1 MKVLRFVVALISL
14 TFCFISAPQA
24 NATNP
29 CFSEFSD
36 SEWKQPTDWGKIIGF
51 SSRFYGN
58 SITQPEQVEKII
70 RENSKDYVLRRGAET
85 RLNGAEWKPITV
97 NFGSTGM
104 LPLFPGDE
112 FRTFISYEGRNCTK
126 RMVFSNS
133 IAVKEATPV
142 NVETYVSSISKNF
155 QQEQELLTIMGS
167 SFPLTINSNVVLGEN
182 EFERASSST
191 PLFQQLKRRIFLIFD
206 TNCVK
211 TVSGDAFVNFVRSGA
226 HPVQGRAPDF
236 LKAGKC
242 EAKIFDGYWQVS
254 VASGLFSDIS
264 SQPLYLGKVIFNVV
278 DPNLPR
284 NKSSTITCVRGKETT
299 KIIGKNPQ
307 CPKGFKKK

>member
-1 MKVLRFVVALISL
+1 MKALRFVAALISL
-14 TFCFISAPQA
+14 TFCFISVPQA
-24 NATNP
+24 TATNP

-51 SSRFYGN
+51 SSRFYGT
-58 SITQPEQVEKII
+58 SIMQPEQVEKTI

-85 RLNGAEWKPITV
+85 RLNGAEWKPVTV
-97 NFGSTGM
+97 NFGSSGI

-126 RMVFSNS
+126 RIVFSNS

-191 PLFQQLKRRIFLIFD
+191 PLFQQLKLRIFLLFD
-206 TNCVK
+206 TNCAK
-211 TVSGDAFVNFVRSGA
+211 TVSGDVFVNFVRSGA
-226 HPVQGRAPDF
+226 HPVSGRAPDF
-236 LKAGKC
+236 FKPGTC

-254 VASGLFSDIS
+254 VGNSSSAVIS
-264 SQPLYLGKVIFNVV
+264 SQPLFLGKAIFNVT
-278 DPNLPR
+278 DPKQSTKNT
-284 NKSSTITCVRGKETT
+284 SSIICVRGNEAK
-299 KIIGKNPQ
+299 KVIGKNPK